1 MMRAQHGTKPRRLRM
16 PVIDEG
22 LEQAN
27 KSSDQDIEID
37 DDAKRLIA
45 DLWEG

>member
-1 MMRAQHGTKPRRLRM
+1 MGRSQGALRM